1 MDEDAIFIYEW
12 ISCNYL
18 LLFFSH
24 MKKCETT
31 QNVSFVK
38 KSLVFVKLKL
48 INLMDMSS
56 EEIQYTFKN

>member
-1 MDEDAIFIYEW
+1 MNFLQLLAII
-12 ISCNYL
+12 
-18 LLFFSH
+18 FFSH

-56 EEIQYTFKN
+56 EEIKYTFKN